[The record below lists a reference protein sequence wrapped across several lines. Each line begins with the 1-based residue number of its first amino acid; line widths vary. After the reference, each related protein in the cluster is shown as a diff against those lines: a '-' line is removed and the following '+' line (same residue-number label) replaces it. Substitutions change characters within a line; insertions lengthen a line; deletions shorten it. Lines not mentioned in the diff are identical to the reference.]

1 MNKTDRDWYID
12 VGVKVVLLQTYLEMY
27 EIRKNYNICHNESNA
42 FAALEQW
49 LVNKMKRFGIQAEDI
64 KELTEG
70 TYD

>member
-1 MNKTDRDWYID
+1 MDKTDRDWYIEA
-12 VGVKVVLLQTYLEMY
+12 GVRIVLLQTYLEMY
-27 EIRKNYNICHNESNA
+27 EIMKNYNICHNESNA